1 MSKIIIKSLNI
12 QNLSVGAVNLNLSGS
27 EGSGA
32 FDPLA
37 EMCRRSAKSPTS
49 ERIAELEAL
58 LRVKELER
66 ALSLSK
72 EPKEGE
78 TVPAEGQV
86 SVAITHDEP
95 SVECTKDETPAEG
108 QVSVSITHDEPSVE
122 CTKDETPAE
131 ASAVITPVE
140 KLPQDGILGDKDT
153 PVVDASFTPIDD
165 DGGAEDDEHEDEVD
179 EHEDEDEDE
188 DEDADDFEEDDD
200 DEDSEEPTA
209 DVDGEDTEE
218 AEQDGDDEGHDL
230 PSATIT
236 PVSRGSADITLE
248 RTSGVT
254 VDIQPE
260 GGESSF
266 DGTLSDDAEIRP
278 GNMTQEDIDS
288 INAEF
293 DRVAD
298 TEAAER
304 ADEEAAAVASAAES
318 AALGVESETL
328 NETDEGGTESETSSE
343 STSDVSAS
351 FQRI

>member
-12 QNLSVGAVNLNLSGS
+12 QNLSVDTINLNLSGS

-37 EMCRRSAKSPTS
+37 EMCRRSAKSPSS

-72 EPKEGE
+72 GPKEGE
-78 TVPAEGQV
+78 TVPAEGQVSVSITHDEPSAECTKDETPAEGQV

-95 SVECTKDETPAEG
+95 SAEF
-108 QVSVSITHDEPSVE
+108 
-122 CTKDETPAE
+122 TKDETPAE

-153 PVVDASFTPIDD
+153 PVVDASFTPVKDD
-165 DGGAEDDEHEDEVD
+165 DGAEDDEYDDEDD
-179 EHEDEDEDE
+179 EHEYEDEDEDE
-188 DEDADDFEEDDD
+188 DDFEEDDD
-200 DEDSEEPTA
+200 DEDSEGPTT

-318 AALGVESETL
+318 TALGVESETL

>member
-12 QNLSVGAVNLNLSGS
+12 QNLSVDTVNLNLSGS

-37 EMCRRSAKSPTS
+37 EMCRRSAKSPSS

-66 ALSLSK
+66 ALRLSK
-72 EPKEGE
+72 ESKEGE
-78 TVPAEGQV
+78 TV
-86 SVAITHDEP
+86 
-95 SVECTKDETPAEG
+95 PAEG
-108 QVSVSITHDEPSVE
+108 QVSVSITHDEPSAE
-122 CTKDETPAE
+122 FTKDETPAE

-153 PVVDASFTPIDD
+153 PVVDASFTPVED
-165 DGGAEDDEHEDEVD
+165 DGGAEDDEYDDEDD

-188 DEDADDFEEDDD
+188 ADFEEDDD
-200 DEDSEEPTA
+200 DEDSEGPTT

-230 PSATIT
+230 PSATFT

-318 AALGVESETL
+318 AALGVENETL

-343 STSDVSAS
+343 STGDVSAS